1 MGRERRQKSIVATES
16 FGQARGTSAY
26 DQVSEPLQSARTP
39 ASRRRGRGEPHLVE
53 YFMAT
58 LAAKGVDFARRA
70 CRERIFLG
78 MPSGLRLVLRLL
90 GRNCVFLVLGVPRN
104 TSPRTAPSIYFYI
117 AVSGVTPRRLSF
129 LGLDLRLS
137 SRLLDAPP
145 ITPARN

>member
-58 LAAKGVDFARRA
+58 LAAKGVDFAASGFSRR
-70 CRERIFLG
+70 EG
-78 MPSGLRLVLRLL
+78 YPSDALAAVFSPQSHAQLVRST
-90 GRNCVFLVLGVPRN
+90 GTPHYRPTNLVHG
-104 TSPRTAPSIYFYI
+104 
-117 AVSGVTPRRLSF
+117 
-129 LGLDLRLS
+129 
-137 SRLLDAPP
+137 
-145 ITPARN
+145 

>member
-58 LAAKGVDFARRA
+58 LAAKSEVHPALS
-70 CRERIFLG
+70 REGIGIGPF
-78 MPSGLRLVLRLL
+78 
-90 GRNCVFLVLGVPRN
+90 
-104 TSPRTAPSIYFYI
+104 SIY
-117 AVSGVTPRRLSF
+117 
-129 LGLDLRLS
+129 
-137 SRLLDAPP
+137 
-145 ITPARN
+145 

>member
-58 LAAKGVDFARRA
+58 LAGQSEVHPALS
-70 CRERIFLG
+70 REGIGIGPF
-78 MPSGLRLVLRLL
+78 
-90 GRNCVFLVLGVPRN
+90 
-104 TSPRTAPSIYFYI
+104 
-117 AVSGVTPRRLSF
+117 
-129 LGLDLRLS
+129 
-137 SRLLDAPP
+137 
-145 ITPARN
+145 